1 MSTIGGPGGIGGPK
15 GPKGPDGP
23 DGPDSA
29 GGPDSSGGPDKLS
42 GGRGPDA
49 AAAASATGQAD
60 IDAIASDIAAGKLTP
75 REAVDKL
82 VDQIAGTDVLD
93 PADRAELRE
102 MMADLVANDP
112 HLQGLLGRI

>member
-23 DGPDSA
+23 DANAGPDAS
-29 GGPDSSGGPDKLS
+29 DGPDKLS

-49 AAAASATGQAD
+49 ASAAGATGATGQAD
-60 IDAIASDIAAGKLTP
+60 IDAIAADIAAGKLTP

>member
-23 DGPDSA
+23 GGPDGPD
-29 GGPDSSGGPDKLS
+29 GPDKLS

-49 AAAASATGQAD
+49 ASATAATGQAD
-60 IDAIASDIAAGKLTP
+60 IDAIASDIASGKLTP

>member
-23 DGPDSA
+23 DGPDS
-29 GGPDSSGGPDKLS
+29 PDSSGGPDKLS
-42 GGRGPDA
+42 GSRGPDA
-49 AAAASATGQAD
+49 TTATASTGQAD

-82 VDQIAGTDVLD
+82 VDQIAGSDVLD

>member
-23 DGPDSA
+23 DGPDS
-29 GGPDSSGGPDKLS
+29 GPDGPDQLS

-49 AAAASATGQAD
+49 AAATSATGHAD
-60 IDAIASDIAAGKLTP
+60 IDAIAADVAAGKLTP

-93 PADRAELRE
+93 PADRAELRQ
-102 MMADLVANDP
+102 MMADLMANDP

>member
-23 DGPDSA
+23 DATDA
-29 GGPDSSGGPDKLS
+29 PDSSAGPDKLS

-49 AAAASATGQAD
+49 ASATAATGQAD
-60 IDAIASDIAAGKLTP
+60 IDAIAADIAAGKLTP